1 MTKTFT
7 KLFIPLLFVS
17 GMVNGQFT
25 EIVPAS
31 HAGTTTGSFIGP
43 YNSGAR
49 SYQLL
54 MDASLLTNMVGSN
67 IEGLTF
73 RTASTTTTT
82 WPASTTTF
90 PNYDVYIAPAVPIAS
105 ATNIF
110 ASNEAAPA
118 TQVRSGSFVVAAG
131 SFPAGGATS
140 WGQVTTF
147 QTPYHYT
154 GGNLAVLIRHDGSDG
169 VNRSVNALATST
181 TGYGTLFKACW
192 LAGYTSI
199 GGSQGNFGIV
209 QFTYNTPLAVN
220 LVKFEAY
227 SRGNDVNLSW
237 ATASE
242 KNSKRFV
249 IERSTNGSSYEA
261 IHVVAIGGNS
271 ESGNEYEYNDA
282 APLADHSVLYYR
294 LKVEDNDGTYK
305 YSKVVK
311 LARGKVQ
318 AGNLALSPNPVQSV
332 SNLSFTLSATTAVSY
347 RVLDISGKVVLQEK
361 FEGRKG
367 QNGLLTDFS
376 MLPSGSYVLQ
386 MQCAEFNDVVRFV
399 KQ

>member
-17 GMVNGQFT
+17 GLTNGQST

-31 HAGTTTGSFIGP
+31 HAATTTGAFIGP
-43 YNSGAR
+43 YNNAGR

-54 MDASLLTNMVGSN
+54 MDASLLTSMVGSN

-73 RTASTTTTT
+73 RTASSTSTS

-90 PNYDVYIAPAVPIAS
+90 PNYDVYIAPAVPIPS

-110 ASNEAAPA
+110 ASNEAGPS
-118 TQVRSGSFVVAAG
+118 TQVRSGSLVIAPG

-169 VNRSVNALATST
+169 VNRSVNALGTST

-199 GGSQGNFGIV
+199 GGNQANFGIV

-227 SRGNDVNLSW
+227 SRGDDVILSW

-242 KNSKRFV
+242 KNSRQFV
-249 IERSTNGSSYEA
+249 IERSMDGGSYES
-261 IHVVAIGGNS
+261 IHVVAIGGDS
-271 ESGNEYEYNDA
+271 ESAKEYEYTDA
-282 APLADHSVLYYR
+282 GSLVDHSVLYYR
-294 LKVEDNDGTYK
+294 LKVDDNDGTYR

-311 LARGKVQ
+311 LTKGKVQ
-318 AGNLALSPNPVQSV
+318 AGNLALGPNPVQSI
-332 SNLSFTLSATTAVSY
+332 SNLSFSLAATTTVSY
-347 RVLDISGKVVLQEK
+347 RVLDISGKIVLQDQ

-367 QNGLLTDFS
+367 QNSLLTDFS
-376 MLPSGSYVLQ
+376 MLPAGNYVLQ

-399 KQ
+399 KR